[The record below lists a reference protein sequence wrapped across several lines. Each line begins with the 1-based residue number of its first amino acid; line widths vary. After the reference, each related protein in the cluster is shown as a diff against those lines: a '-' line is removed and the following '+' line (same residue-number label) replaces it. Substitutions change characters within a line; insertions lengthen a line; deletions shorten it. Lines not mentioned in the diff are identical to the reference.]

1 MPIEIARIDLG
12 RTVSDP
18 TWKRSETST
27 RCRRGVLYFCKI
39 LRQLTPC
46 VSLSGGVIFVAMNIL
61 LVEDDLELARS
72 VSDYFRE
79 QGYTVH
85 HCVDGVN
92 GLSSACE
99 SDYQV
104 IILDRMLPRLDGLNF
119 VRKMRERAVTTPVI
133 FLTTMGG
140 IDDRVQ
146 GLEAGGDDYLVKPFA
161 FAELLARVRVLSRR
175 PGNTQEPS
183 TRLSSG
189 SIELDLLKRTVMR
202 AGKNIELLPQEF
214 RLLEY
219 FVRNPDRVLTRRMLL
234 ENVWGI
240 HFDPQTSVVES
251 HISRLRSKINHG
263 CEFDVIQTVRGT
275 GYKFLAPN

>member
-1 MPIEIARIDLG
+1 
-12 RTVSDP
+12 
-18 TWKRSETST
+18 
-27 RCRRGVLYFCKI
+27 
-39 LRQLTPC
+39 
-46 VSLSGGVIFVAMNIL
+46 MNIL

-72 VSDYFRE
+72 VADHFRE
-79 QGYTVH
+79 QGYAVQ
-85 HCVDGVN
+85 HCADGES
-92 GLSSACE
+92 GLESACGA
-99 SDYQV
+99 DYQV
-104 IILDRMLPRLDGLNF
+104 IVLDRMLPGLDGLEF
-119 VRKMRERAVTTPVI
+119 VRTLRQRAVKTPVI
-133 FLTTMGG
+133 YLTTMSG

-175 PGNTQEPS
+175 PGTPEPA
-183 TRLSSG
+183 TRLSLG
-189 SIELDLLKRTVMR
+189 SIELDLLKRTVAR

-251 HISRLRSKINHG
+251 HISRLRAKVNHG
-263 CEFDVIQTVRGT
+263 FEFDVIQTVRGT
-275 GYKFLAPN
+275 GYKFLAPH

>member
-175 PGNTQEPS
+175 PGSTQERAV
-183 TRLSSG
+183 RLISG
-189 SIELDLLKRTVMR
+189 SIELDLLKRTVLR

-251 HISRLRSKINHG
+251 HISRMRSKVNHG
-263 CEFDVIQTVRGT
+263 FEFDVIQTIRGT

>member
-1 MPIEIARIDLG
+1 
-12 RTVSDP
+12 
-18 TWKRSETST
+18 
-27 RCRRGVLYFCKI
+27 
-39 LRQLTPC
+39 
-46 VSLSGGVIFVAMNIL
+46 MNIL
-61 LVEDDLELARS
+61 LVEDDMDLAHS
-72 VSDYFRE
+72 VGEHFRE
-79 QGYTVH
+79 QGYAVQ
-85 HCVDGVN
+85 HCADGAS
-92 GLSSACE
+92 GLSSACQA
-99 SDYQV
+99 DYQV
-104 IILDRMLPRLDGLNF
+104 IVLDRMLPGLDGLEF
-119 VRKMRERAVTTPVI
+119 VRRLRQRGVRTPVI
-133 FLTTMGG
+133 YLTTMSG

-175 PGNTQEPS
+175 PGSAPEPAI
-183 TRLSSG
+183 RLALG
-189 SIELDLLKRTVMR
+189 SIELDLLERTVAR

-251 HISRLRSKINHG
+251 HISRLRAKLNHG
-263 CEFDVIQTVRGT
+263 FEFDAIQTVRGT